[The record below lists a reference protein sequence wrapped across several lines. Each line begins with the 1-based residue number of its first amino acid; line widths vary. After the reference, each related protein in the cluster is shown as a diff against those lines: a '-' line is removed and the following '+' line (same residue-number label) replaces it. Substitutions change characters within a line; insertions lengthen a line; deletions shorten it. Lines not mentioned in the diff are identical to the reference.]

1 MASPRAA
8 LSGAEPSDRVDRLG
22 SRFWTLASS
31 SGLSNLADG
40 AFKLALP
47 LVAIRFTRSPGLVAG
62 IELVRSLP
70 WLLLALPAGAFV
82 DRWDRRVTMLAANAV
97 RAGAVLVPAVA
108 LGMDGGSLLLL
119 YVAAAVTG
127 VAEVFYDTSAQSI
140 LPALVPADRL
150 SRANG
155 RLYAVELGAQQ
166 FVGPPLAGVVVGL
179 ALAAAFWVPSAMWV
193 AALAVL
199 FTLRGGFRPT
209 RSGPRGTIRA
219 DIAEG
224 LRFVGHHRLL
234 RTMAVM
240 VGGINLATSAT
251 FAVLVLYAVGE
262 DSTLDLSDTAFGLV
276 MLASAAGSIAGSFV
290 CERIERAIGR
300 AHTLTLSIL
309 GMAVLVGTPAAT
321 SNVWVV
327 VGAMVIGGFAVMLWN
342 IPTVSFR
349 QHVTPDHLLGRVNST
364 YRLLAW
370 GTMPL
375 GELLGGLVGQAFGL
389 TAVFVVGAVLVVAL
403 LVPNMVITDARL
415 AAAEADSARSAA
427 GAGQ

>member
-1 MASPRAA
+1 MATPSAELRNAA
-8 LSGAEPSDRVDRLG
+8 SSDAANRLG
-22 SRFWTLASS
+22 RRFWTLATS

-70 WLLLALPAGAFV
+70 WLLFALPAGAFV
-82 DRWDRRVTMLAANAV
+82 DRWDRRHTMLVANTV
-97 RAGAVLVPAVA
+97 RATILLVPAVA
-108 LGMDGGSLLLL
+108 LAMDGGSLLLL
-119 YVAAAVTG
+119 FVAAAVTG

-140 LPALVPADRL
+140 LPSLVPAERL

-166 FVGPPLAGVVVGL
+166 FVGPPLAGVIVGV

-199 FTLRGGFRPT
+199 FTLRGNFRPA
-209 RSGPRGTIRA
+209 RSGATRTIRS

-224 LRFVGHHRLL
+224 VRFVGHHRLL

-251 FAVLVLYAVGE
+251 FAVFVLYAVGD
-262 DSTLDLSDTAFGLV
+262 DSTLALTDTGFGLV
-276 MLASAAGSIAGSFV
+276 MLASAAGSIVGSFV

-309 GMAVLVGTPAAT
+309 GMAVMVGVAAVT
-321 SNVWVV
+321 SNVWIVV
-327 VGAMVIGGFAVMLWN
+327 AGMVLGGFAVMLWN

-375 GELLGGLVGQAFGL
+375 GALLGGLVGQAFGL
-389 TAVFVVGAVLVVAL
+389 TAVFVVGAALVLAL
-403 LVPNMVITDARL
+403 LVPNLVITDERL
-415 AAAEADSARSAA
+415 AAA
-427 GAGQ
+427 